1 MAGSQPLTA
10 ENPAPEITPLHPVIL
25 PVVISVN
32 ADLAEL
38 YSHGLRNPRPAFP
51 AATRLELMSW
61 ITELKVGVAQEV
73 PSTSSA
79 EPEATITTGQSISK
93 KIIKIRKGL

>member
-1 MAGSQPLTA
+1 M
-10 ENPAPEITPLHPVIL
+10 
-25 PVVISVN
+25 ISVN
-32 ADLAEL
+32 ADLAL
-38 YSHGLRNPRPAFP
+38 VYNHGLRNPRPALP

-79 EPEATITTGQSISK
+79 LPEATITTGEMLVND
-93 KIIKIRKGL
+93 IRKMVIFLQFVA